1 MRSGIPIAKCSRTG
15 WLRHDLIFLLLL
27 PVIAVPL
34 FGICLVNQDS
44 YLDPW
49 LYTGYGRMLGLLVDI
64 GGWTYYSVRF
74 PVIGMISLFSSVFS
88 EPLGYILLRYFVY
101 GIVAIPLYNLVAKSF
116 SRSVALVAVVTLV
129 TTPLL
134 ARIILWDLPPFIATP
149 AALAGIC
156 LWLTPTSHRSMHAIA
171 AGFMF
176 ATAINSH
183 VFVATGIAAF
193 LGVQF
198 IIDCCAARSMRFVA
212 DLAWASLGGGIC
224 MAIGVIYY
232 SLAVHPVGLRTF
244 VEPTV
249 ANIMSG
255 LDYHQQ
261 HQESA
266 STIFAREF
274 PSYVPFVV
282 TAINGLVLGRTVF
295 STGVAARIFWF
306 SAAYC
311 GFYLFFHFVAGRNIL
326 GYHFYAGFLFPVII
340 LQIPIIIHELGQ
352 SSRAAVGLTVTIS
365 FIIFLVLIPVLN
377 GWLSIVGNY
386 FLFLQD
392 NSISVGIIAALIVVA
407 TGFTVAAVRVESFKP
422 AAAVALSLFLQIAL
436 FSHYAYARTFSAKRA
451 PYEFAVYMAA
461 VDLIQLLRQYD
472 AAGHRVRIWYPRG
485 DVSMFSISFVNL
497 GSTLQPP
504 YGVNETGMPSIGD
517 YERKRLELS
526 DSGYVLLLARTEET
540 IDAGLAALRSTGSKF
555 EQVIRTELG
564 PCEDFRIKAVF
575 VSLQH

>member
-1 MRSGIPIAKCSRTG
+1 M
-15 WLRHDLIFLLLL
+15 LLLLL
-27 PVIAVPL
+27 PLIAVPL

-49 LYTGYGRMLGLLVDI
+49 LYTGYGRMLKLLVDI
-64 GGWTYYSVRF
+64 GGWHYYSVRF
-74 PVIGMISLFSSVFS
+74 PVIGMISLFWSVFS

-101 GIVAIPLYNLVAKSF
+101 VVVAIPLYNLIAKSF
-116 SRSVALVAVVTLV
+116 SRSAALVAVVTLV

-156 LWLTPTSHRSMHAIA
+156 LWLTPTSRRSMHAIA

-176 ATAINSH
+176 AAAINSH
-183 VFVATGIAAF
+183 LFVATGIAAF

-198 IIDCCAARSMRFVA
+198 IIDCCAARSMRFAA
-212 DLAWASLGGGIC
+212 DLAWACLGGGIC

-249 ANIMSG
+249 AIMMSG

-266 STIFAREF
+266 SAIFAREF

-282 TAINGLVLGRTVF
+282 TAINGFVLGRTVF

-326 GYHFYAGFLFPVII
+326 GYHFYAGFLFPVIA
-340 LQIPIIIHELGQ
+340 LQIPIIIQGLSQ
-352 SSRAAVGLTVTIS
+352 SSRAAIGWSVPIS
-365 FIIFLVLIPVLN
+365 FIAFLVLIPLLN
-377 GWLSIVGNY
+377 SWVPTIDYY
-386 FLFLQD
+386 FRFLQQ
-392 NSISVGIIAALIVVA
+392 NSIGVVVVA
-407 TGFTVAAVRVESFKP
+407 SLIGLVTVVTVAAARVGSFKP
-422 AAAVALSLFLQIAL
+422 GAAVALSLFLQIAL
-436 FSHYAYARTFSAKRA
+436 FSHYAYASTFSAKRA
-451 PYEFAVYMAA
+451 PYEFAVYMAG
-461 VDLIQLLRQYD
+461 VDLIELLRQYD
-472 AAGHRVRIWYPRG
+472 AIGHRVRIWYPRG
-485 DVSMFSISFVNL
+485 EGSMFSMSFVNL

-517 YERKRLELS
+517 YERKTLELS
-526 DSGYVLLLARTEET
+526 DSGYVLLLARTERT
-540 IDAGLAALRSTGSKF
+540 VDAGLAALRSTDARF
-555 EQVIRTELG
+555 EQVVRTELG
-564 PCEDFRIKAVF
+564 SCDEFRIKAVL